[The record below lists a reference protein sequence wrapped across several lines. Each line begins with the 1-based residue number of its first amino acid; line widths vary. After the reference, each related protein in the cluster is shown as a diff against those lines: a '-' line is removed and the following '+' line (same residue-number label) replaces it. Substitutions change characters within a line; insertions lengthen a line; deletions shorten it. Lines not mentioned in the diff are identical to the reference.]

1 MGLDIH
7 GVLGEAVAEPRKKE
21 QERATWALFRLT
33 TVIPS
38 SSFQEMHPGCLPPGR
53 FLCRDVYYY
62 LEFPHLKTAGNRA
75 SETARM

>member
-38 SSFQEMHPGCLPPGR
+38 SSFQEMLASWMASPWAAPMQICLLLLGISS
-53 FLCRDVYYY
+53 
-62 LEFPHLKTAGNRA
+62 LKN
-75 SETARM
+75 